1 MIIKKKLGISIPMG
15 FNVKSATP
23 IDTRDVA
30 ETVAEMKAIEN
41 PYDGMKT
48 YCLEDDIM
56 YVYRNGKYNKYGGG
70 SSPASSSF
78 TYTLP
83 LMLSASTN
91 SEEDFLTR

>member
-1 MIIKKKLGISIPMG
+1 MTKKLGTSIIVG

-30 ETVAEMKAIEN
+30 ETIVEMEAIEN

-48 YCLEDDIM
+48 YCLEDDTLYI
-56 YVYRNGKYNKYGGG
+56 YRDGKYKPYGGG
-70 SSPASSSF
+70 SSVSSAF

-83 LMLSASTN
+83 ALLSASSQ